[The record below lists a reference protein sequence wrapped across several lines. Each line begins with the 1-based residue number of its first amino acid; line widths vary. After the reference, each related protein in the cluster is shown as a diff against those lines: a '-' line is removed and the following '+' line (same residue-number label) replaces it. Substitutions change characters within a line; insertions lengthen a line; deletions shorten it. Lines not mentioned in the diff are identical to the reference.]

1 MKRKKYFSCEKKI
14 KEILKQMLKYKKS
27 TKQIKNN
34 LFSDVINLINK
45 ESLIIQLKNENKF
58 MLKLN
63 FYYKNYLDSIIKL
76 KLQIKKEHDEVEK
89 LYLYLKKNFTE
100 NVNIIENYDK
110 KIHFLNTN
118 KKEIENNYEKKI
130 HDCLENNKKLEIKLK
145 EINEKNNLLKID
157 LDNIIIKKNN
167 IINKKENELK
177 QFLKNEKIQQKKYN
191 QLNKNYLILIN
202 QENYIN
208 NLIKETN
215 LNQQNN
221 IKIINNNNN
230 FLYQTIINNNNNKE
244 NKNIQ
249 LNELK
254 LKYENLLRKYKKIKN
269 NIQKIENNYK
279 NENKYLKYNYSD
291 NKFELNKKNYK
302 NSRNNFIFEYKTKSF
317 SFNSI
322 I

>member
-130 HDCLENNKKLEIKLK
+130 HDCLENNKKL
-145 EINEKNNLLKID
+145 
-157 LDNIIIKKNN
+157 
-167 IINKKENELK
+167 
-177 QFLKNEKIQQKKYN
+177 
-191 QLNKNYLILIN
+191 
-202 QENYIN
+202 
-208 NLIKETN
+208 
-215 LNQQNN
+215 
-221 IKIINNNNN
+221 
-230 FLYQTIINNNNNKE
+230 
-244 NKNIQ
+244 
-249 LNELK
+249 
-254 LKYENLLRKYKKIKN
+254 
-269 NIQKIENNYK
+269 
-279 NENKYLKYNYSD
+279 
-291 NKFELNKKNYK
+291 
-302 NSRNNFIFEYKTKSF
+302 
-317 SFNSI
+317 
-322 I
+322 